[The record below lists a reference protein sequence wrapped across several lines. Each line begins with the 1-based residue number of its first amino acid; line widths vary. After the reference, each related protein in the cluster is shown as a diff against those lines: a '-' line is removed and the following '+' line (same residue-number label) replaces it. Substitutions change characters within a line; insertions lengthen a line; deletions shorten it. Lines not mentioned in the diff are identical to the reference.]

1 MDISISINSGFQDE
15 FRIILSPFENSIIP
29 DEIRSLL
36 GESIEIADITLER
49 VKGDNP
55 TNINILLKISSII
68 AGIFEDNPNL
78 ILYFY
83 CDDMHDILRRDK
95 KIAPQ
100 KFRSKLFSRMLDKY
114 ITSNKI
120 KNIINTSIEIKAD
133 RTIYIHLIARDTH
146 LPYVTAIKDVIVEMS
161 SK

>member
-68 AGIFEDNPNL
+68 AEIFEDNPNL

-83 CDDMHDILRRDK
+83 CDNVYNH
-95 KIAPQ
+95 
-100 KFRSKLFSRMLDKY
+100 FLF
-114 ITSNKI
+114 
-120 KNIINTSIEIKAD
+120 
-133 RTIYIHLIARDTH
+133 
-146 LPYVTAIKDVIVEMS
+146 
-161 SK
+161 